1 MFRILTKIPY
11 LALLIY
17 GIFLLC
23 FIAFLIP
30 FGTESD
36 EEILIFLLSE
46 SPWKIRDVLNFHL
59 LFSSF
64 LFFIF
69 ESFEISVFYAFR
81 SLNLIFLISKN
92 LYAIDTK
99 AEQAI
104 VMDFDTN
111 EILFEKNSNSKTPPA
126 SMTKIMTV
134 YAAFDRLKNTDLS
147 INNECTVS
155 AKAYKMG
162 GSRTFLEIDD
172 KVSIDDLLKGI
183 IIQSGNDA
191 SVALAECLAGTE
203 EDFAKLM
210 NVYAKRLGMNNTN
223 FINSSG
229 WPEDDHYSTVYDLAI
244 LSNAVIREFPD
255 LYLYFADEEFTYN
268 DIKQPNRNKLLSSV
282 QGADGLKTG
291 FTKASGWGIAATAKR
306 EDRRIT
312 VVING
317 TNSSR
322 SRMNESANLIN
333 WAFSQ
338 TSQKELVR
346 EGQVITQVDVWLG
359 NKPRVNLISSRK
371 IVSTLSFDQLQ
382 LIKSSIQYK
391 KPLDAPIL
399 KGNSY
404 GKLLISIEGK
414 PNIEIDLVAE
424 ENVGTINPI
433 LKIFAA
439 LKYLIFGST
448 LDE

>member
-1 MFRILTKIPY
+1 MRTQTITFIL
-11 LALLIY
+11 
-17 GIFLLC
+17 
-23 FIAFLIP
+23 
-30 FGTESD
+30 
-36 EEILIFLLSE
+36 
-46 SPWKIRDVLNFHL
+46 
-59 LFSSF
+59 
-64 LFFIF
+64 
-69 ESFEISVFYAFR
+69 
-81 SLNLIFLISKN
+81 LIFLISKHVF
-92 LYAIDTK
+92 AIDTK

-223 FINSSG
+223 FLNSSG

-338 TSQKELVR
+338 TSQKELVS
-346 EGQVITQVDVWLG
+346 EGQVIKQVDVWLG

-371 IVSTLSFDQLQ
+371 VVSTLSFDQLQ

-424 ENVGTINPI
+424 EDVGTINPI

>member
-1 MFRILTKIPY
+1 MKKLFFT
-11 LALLIY
+11 
-17 GIFLLC
+17 
-23 FIAFLIP
+23 
-30 FGTESD
+30 
-36 EEILIFLLSE
+36 ILISF
-46 SPWKIRDVLNFHL
+46 I
-59 LFSSF
+59 LF
-64 LFFIF
+64 
-69 ESFEISVFYAFR
+69 A
-81 SLNLIFLISKN
+81 SK

-111 EILFEKNSNSKTPPA
+111 EILFEKNSNIKTPPA

-147 INNECTVS
+147 IENECVVS

-172 KVSIDDLLKGI
+172 KVSIDELLKGI

-203 EDFAKLM
+203 DDFAKLM
-210 NVYAKRLGMNNTN
+210 NVYAKRLGMINTN
-223 FINSSG
+223 FLNSSG
-229 WPEDDHYSTVYDLAI
+229 WPEDDHYSTVYDLAV
-244 LSNAVIREFPD
+244 LSNALIREFPD
-255 LYLYFADEEFTYN
+255 LYLYFSDKEFTYN

-306 EDRRIT
+306 DNRRIT
-312 VVING
+312 TVING

-322 SRMNESANLIN
+322 SRLNEASNLIN

-338 TSQKELVR
+338 TSQKLLVD
-346 EGQVITQVDVWLG
+346 ENQVIVEVDVWLG
-359 NKPRVNLISSRK
+359 NKPRVNLVSSK
-371 IVSTLSFDQLQ
+371 KVVSTLSFDQIQ
-382 LIKSSIQYK
+382 LIKSSLNYK
-391 KPLDAPIL
+391 KPIEAPIK
-399 KGNSY
+399 KGEVL
-404 GKLLISIEGK
+404 GKLIIDIDGK
-414 PNIEIDLVAE
+414 PNIEVELISQESIGSV
-424 ENVGTINPI
+424 NPI
-433 LKIFAA
+433 SKVFAA
-439 LKYLIFGST
+439 MKYLIFGTS

>member
-1 MFRILTKIPY
+1 MKKLFFT
-11 LALLIY
+11 
-17 GIFLLC
+17 
-23 FIAFLIP
+23 
-30 FGTESD
+30 
-36 EEILIFLLSE
+36 ILISF
-46 SPWKIRDVLNFHL
+46 I
-59 LFSSF
+59 LF
-64 LFFIF
+64 
-69 ESFEISVFYAFR
+69 A
-81 SLNLIFLISKN
+81 SK

-111 EILFEKNSNSKTPPA
+111 EILFEKNSNIKTPPA

-147 INNECTVS
+147 IENECLVS

-172 KVSIDDLLKGI
+172 KVSIDELLKGI

-203 EDFAKLM
+203 DDFAKLM
-210 NVYAKRLGMNNTN
+210 NVYAKRLGMINTN
-223 FINSSG
+223 FLNSSG
-229 WPEDDHYSTVYDLAI
+229 WPEDDHYSTVYDLAL
-244 LSNAVIREFPD
+244 LSNALIREFPD
-255 LYLYFADEEFTYN
+255 LYLYFSDKEFTYN

-306 EDRRIT
+306 DNRRIT
-312 VVING
+312 TVING

-322 SRMNESANLIN
+322 SRLNEASNLIN

-338 TSQKELVR
+338 TSQKLLVD
-346 EGQVITQVDVWLG
+346 ENQVIVEVDVWLG
-359 NKPRVNLISSRK
+359 NKPRVNLVSSK
-371 IVSTLSFDQLQ
+371 KVVSTLSFDQIQ
-382 LIKSSIQYK
+382 LIKSSLNYK
-391 KPLDAPIL
+391 KPIEAPIK
-399 KGNSY
+399 KGEVL
-404 GKLLISIEGK
+404 GKLIIDIDGK
-414 PNIEIDLVAE
+414 PNIEVELISQESIGSV
-424 ENVGTINPI
+424 NPI
-433 LKIFAA
+433 SKVFAA
-439 LKYLIFGST
+439 MKYLIFGTS

>member
-1 MFRILTKIPY
+1 MRTQTITFIL
-11 LALLIY
+11 
-17 GIFLLC
+17 
-23 FIAFLIP
+23 
-30 FGTESD
+30 
-36 EEILIFLLSE
+36 
-46 SPWKIRDVLNFHL
+46 
-59 LFSSF
+59 
-64 LFFIF
+64 
-69 ESFEISVFYAFR
+69 
-81 SLNLIFLISKN
+81 LIFLISKN
-92 LYAIDTK
+92 VFAIDTK

-371 IVSTLSFDQLQ
+371 VISTLSFDQLQ

-414 PNIEIDLVAE
+414 PNMEIDLVAE
-424 ENVGTINPI
+424 EDVETINPI

>member
-1 MFRILTKIPY
+1 MKIQFFTH
-11 LALLIY
+11 LLLI
-17 GIFLLC
+17 L
-23 FIAFLIP
+23 
-30 FGTESD
+30 
-36 EEILIFLLSE
+36 
-46 SPWKIRDVLNFHL
+46 
-59 LFSSF
+59 
-64 LFFIF
+64 
-69 ESFEISVFYAFR
+69 
-81 SLNLIFLISKN
+81 LISTK
-92 LYAIDTK
+92 LIAIDTK
-99 AEQAI
+99 AEQAVVI
-104 VMDFDTN
+104 DFDTN
-111 EILFEKNSNSKTPPA
+111 EILFEKNSNLITPPA

-134 YAAFDRLKNTDLS
+134 YAAFDRLKNTELS

-210 NVYAKRLGMNNTN
+210 NVYAKRLGMDNTN
-223 FINSSG
+223 FVNSSG
-229 WPEDDHYSTVYDLAI
+229 WPEEDHYSTVYDLAI
-244 LSNAVIREFPD
+244 LSNTVIREFPD
-255 LYLYFADEEFTYN
+255 LYLYFVDEEFTYN
-268 DIKQPNRNKLLSSV
+268 GIKQPNRNKLLNSV

-306 EDRRIT
+306 LDRRIT

-338 TSQKELVR
+338 TSQKELVD
-346 EGQVITQVDVWLG
+346 EGQVIAQVDVWLG
-359 NKPRVNLISSRK
+359 NKPRVNLVSSK
-371 IVSTLSFDQLQ
+371 KVISTLSFDQLQ

-404 GKLLISIEGK
+404 GKLLIEIQGK

-424 ENVGTINPI
+424 DDVGTVNPI
-433 LKIFAA
+433 FKAFAA

>member
-1 MFRILTKIPY
+1 MKKLF
-11 LALLIY
+11 LA
-17 GIFLLC
+17 F
-23 FIAFLIP
+23 
-30 FGTESD
+30 
-36 EEILIFLLSE
+36 
-46 SPWKIRDVLNFHL
+46 
-59 LFSSF
+59 LFSSI
-64 LFFIF
+64 LFT
-69 ESFEISVFYAFR
+69 
-81 SLNLIFLISKN
+81 SK

-111 EILFEKNSNSKTPPA
+111 EILFEKNSNIKTPPA

-147 INNECTVS
+147 IENECVVS

-172 KVSIDDLLKGI
+172 KVSIDELLKGI

-203 EDFAKLM
+203 DDFAKLM
-210 NVYAKRLGMNNTN
+210 NVYAKRIGMSNTN
-223 FINSSG
+223 FLNSSG
-229 WPEDDHYSTVYDLAI
+229 WPEDNHYSTVYDLAL
-244 LSNAVIREFPD
+244 LSNSLINEFPD
-255 LYLYFADEEFTYN
+255 LYLYFSDKEFTYN

-291 FTKASGWGIAATAKR
+291 FTRASGWGIAATAKR

-322 SRMNESANLIN
+322 SRLNEASNLIN

-338 TSQKELVR
+338 TSQKLLVD
-346 EGQVITQVDVWLG
+346 ENQVIVEVDVWLG
-359 NKPRVNLISSRK
+359 NKPRVNLVSAKK
-371 IVSTLSFDQLQ
+371 IVSTLSFDQIQ
-382 LIKSSIQYK
+382 LIKSSLEYERPIE
-391 KPLDAPIL
+391 APIK
-399 KGNSY
+399 KGEVY
-404 GKLLISIEGK
+404 GKLLIDIDGK
-414 PNIEIDLVAE
+414 PNIEVELIAQ
-424 ENVGTINPI
+424 ENVGTVNPI
-433 LKIFAA
+433 SKVFAA
-439 LKYLIFGST
+439 MKYLIFGTS

>member
-1 MFRILTKIPY
+1 MRTQTITFIL
-11 LALLIY
+11 
-17 GIFLLC
+17 
-23 FIAFLIP
+23 
-30 FGTESD
+30 
-36 EEILIFLLSE
+36 
-46 SPWKIRDVLNFHL
+46 
-59 LFSSF
+59 
-64 LFFIF
+64 
-69 ESFEISVFYAFR
+69 
-81 SLNLIFLISKN
+81 LIFLISKHVF
-92 LYAIDTK
+92 AIDTK

-346 EGQVITQVDVWLG
+346 EGQVIAQVDVWLG

-371 IVSTLSFDQLQ
+371 VVSTLSFDQLQ

>member
-1 MFRILTKIPY
+1 MKKLFLT
-11 LALLIY
+11 
-17 GIFLLC
+17 
-23 FIAFLIP
+23 
-30 FGTESD
+30 
-36 EEILIFLLSE
+36 ILISF
-46 SPWKIRDVLNFHL
+46 I
-59 LFSSF
+59 LFSS
-64 LFFIF
+64 
-69 ESFEISVFYAFR
+69 
-81 SLNLIFLISKN
+81 K

-111 EILFEKNSNSKTPPA
+111 EILFEKNSNIKTPPA

-147 INNECTVS
+147 IENECIVS

-172 KVSIDDLLKGI
+172 KVSIDELLKGI

-203 EDFAKLM
+203 DDFAKLM
-210 NVYAKRLGMNNTN
+210 NVYAKRLGMLNTN
-223 FINSSG
+223 FLNSSG
-229 WPEDDHYSTVYDLAI
+229 WPVDNHYSTVYDLAL

-255 LYLYFADEEFTYN
+255 LYLYFSDKEFTYN

-291 FTKASGWGIAATAKR
+291 FTRASGWGIAATAKR
-306 EDRRIT
+306 DSRRIT
-312 VVING
+312 TVING

-322 SRMNESANLIN
+322 SRLNEASNLIN

-338 TSQKELVR
+338 TSQKLLVDKN
-346 EGQVITQVDVWLG
+346 QVIVEVDVWLG
-359 NKPRVNLISSRK
+359 NKPRVNLVSSKK
-371 IVSTLSFDQLQ
+371 IVSTLSFDQIQ
-382 LIKSSIQYK
+382 LIKSSLEYK
-391 KPLDAPIL
+391 RPIEAPIK
-399 KGNSY
+399 KGEVY
-404 GKLLISIEGK
+404 GKLIIDIDGK
-414 PNIEIDLVAE
+414 PNIEVELIAE
-424 ENVGTINPI
+424 NNIGSVNPI
-433 LKIFAA
+433 SKVFAA
-439 LKYLIFGST
+439 MKYLIFGTS

>member
-1 MFRILTKIPY
+1 MRTQTITFIL
-11 LALLIY
+11 
-17 GIFLLC
+17 
-23 FIAFLIP
+23 
-30 FGTESD
+30 
-36 EEILIFLLSE
+36 
-46 SPWKIRDVLNFHL
+46 
-59 LFSSF
+59 
-64 LFFIF
+64 
-69 ESFEISVFYAFR
+69 
-81 SLNLIFLISKN
+81 LIFLISKN
-92 LYAIDTK
+92 VFAIDTK

-338 TSQKELVR
+338 TSQKELVS
-346 EGQVITQVDVWLG
+346 EGQVIKQVDVWLG

-371 IVSTLSFDQLQ
+371 VVSTLSFDQLQ

-424 ENVGTINPI
+424 EDVGTINPI

>member
-1 MFRILTKIPY
+1 MKKLFFT
-11 LALLIY
+11 
-17 GIFLLC
+17 
-23 FIAFLIP
+23 
-30 FGTESD
+30 
-36 EEILIFLLSE
+36 ILISF
-46 SPWKIRDVLNFHL
+46 I
-59 LFSSF
+59 LF
-64 LFFIF
+64 
-69 ESFEISVFYAFR
+69 A
-81 SLNLIFLISKN
+81 SK

-111 EILFEKNSNSKTPPA
+111 EILFEKNSNIKTPPA

-147 INNECTVS
+147 IENECLVS

-172 KVSIDDLLKGI
+172 KVSIDELLKGI

-203 EDFAKLM
+203 DDFAKLM
-210 NVYAKRLGMNNTN
+210 NVYAKRLGMINTN
-223 FINSSG
+223 FLNSSG
-229 WPEDDHYSTVYDLAI
+229 WPEDDHYSTVYDLAL
-244 LSNAVIREFPD
+244 LSNALIREFPD
-255 LYLYFADEEFTYN
+255 LYLYFSDKEFTYN

-306 EDRRIT
+306 DNRRIT
-312 VVING
+312 TVING

-322 SRMNESANLIN
+322 SRLNEASNLIN

-338 TSQKELVR
+338 TSQKLLVD
-346 EGQVITQVDVWLG
+346 ENQVIVEVDVWLG
-359 NKPRVNLISSRK
+359 NKPRVNLVSSK
-371 IVSTLSFDQLQ
+371 KVVSTLSFDQIQ
-382 LIKSSIQYK
+382 LIKSSLQYK
-391 KPLDAPIL
+391 RPIEAPIK
-399 KGNSY
+399 KGEVY
-404 GKLLISIEGK
+404 GKLIIDIDGK
-414 PNIEIDLVAE
+414 PNIEVELISQESIASV
-424 ENVGTINPI
+424 NPI
-433 LKIFAA
+433 SKVFAA
-439 LKYLIFGST
+439 MKYLIFGTS

>member
-1 MFRILTKIPY
+1 MRTQTITFIL
-11 LALLIY
+11 
-17 GIFLLC
+17 
-23 FIAFLIP
+23 
-30 FGTESD
+30 
-36 EEILIFLLSE
+36 
-46 SPWKIRDVLNFHL
+46 
-59 LFSSF
+59 
-64 LFFIF
+64 
-69 ESFEISVFYAFR
+69 
-81 SLNLIFLISKN
+81 LIFLISKN
-92 LYAIDTK
+92 VFAIDTK

-338 TSQKELVR
+338 TSQKELVS
-346 EGQVITQVDVWLG
+346 EGQVIAQVDVWLG
-359 NKPRVNLISSRK
+359 NKPRVNLISSK
-371 IVSTLSFDQLQ
+371 KVVSTLSFDQLQ
-382 LIKSSIQYK
+382 LIKSSIQFK

-414 PNIEIDLVAE
+414 PDIEIDLVAE
-424 ENVGTINPI
+424 EDVGSINPI

>member
-1 MFRILTKIPY
+1 MRTQTITFIL
-11 LALLIY
+11 
-17 GIFLLC
+17 
-23 FIAFLIP
+23 
-30 FGTESD
+30 
-36 EEILIFLLSE
+36 
-46 SPWKIRDVLNFHL
+46 
-59 LFSSF
+59 
-64 LFFIF
+64 
-69 ESFEISVFYAFR
+69 
-81 SLNLIFLISKN
+81 LIFLISKHVF
-92 LYAIDTK
+92 AIDTK

-346 EGQVITQVDVWLG
+346 EGQVIAQVDVWLG

>member
-1 MFRILTKIPY
+1 MKKLFLT
-11 LALLIY
+11 
-17 GIFLLC
+17 
-23 FIAFLIP
+23 
-30 FGTESD
+30 
-36 EEILIFLLSE
+36 ILISF
-46 SPWKIRDVLNFHL
+46 I
-59 LFSSF
+59 LFSS
-64 LFFIF
+64 
-69 ESFEISVFYAFR
+69 
-81 SLNLIFLISKN
+81 K

-111 EILFEKNSNSKTPPA
+111 EILFEKNSNIKTPPA

-147 INNECTVS
+147 IDNECIVS

-172 KVSIDDLLKGI
+172 RVSIDELLKGI

-203 EDFAKLM
+203 DDFAKLM
-210 NVYAKRLGMNNTN
+210 NVYAKRLGMLNTN
-223 FINSSG
+223 FLNSSG
-229 WPEDDHYSTVYDLAI
+229 WPVDNHYSTVYDLAL

-255 LYLYFADEEFTYN
+255 LYLYFSDKEFTYN

-291 FTKASGWGIAATAKR
+291 FTRASGWGIAATAKR
-306 EDRRIT
+306 DSRRIT
-312 VVING
+312 TVING

-322 SRMNESANLIN
+322 SRLNEASNLIN

-338 TSQKELVR
+338 TSQKLLVDKN
-346 EGQVITQVDVWLG
+346 QVIVEVDVWLG
-359 NKPRVNLISSRK
+359 NKPRVNLVSSKK
-371 IVSTLSFDQLQ
+371 IVSTLSFDQIQ
-382 LIKSSIQYK
+382 LIKSFLEHKSPIE
-391 KPLDAPIL
+391 APIK
-399 KGNSY
+399 KGEVY
-404 GKLLISIEGK
+404 GKLIIDIDGK
-414 PNIEIDLVAE
+414 PNIEVELIAE
-424 ENVGTINPI
+424 SNIGSVNPI
-433 LKIFAA
+433 SKVFAA
-439 LKYLIFGST
+439 MKYLIFGTS

>member
-1 MFRILTKIPY
+1 MRTQTITFIL
-11 LALLIY
+11 
-17 GIFLLC
+17 
-23 FIAFLIP
+23 
-30 FGTESD
+30 
-36 EEILIFLLSE
+36 
-46 SPWKIRDVLNFHL
+46 
-59 LFSSF
+59 
-64 LFFIF
+64 
-69 ESFEISVFYAFR
+69 
-81 SLNLIFLISKN
+81 LIFLISKHVF
-92 LYAIDTK
+92 AIDTK

-244 LSNAVIREFPD
+244 LSNAVIREFPN

-346 EGQVITQVDVWLG
+346 EGQVIAQVDVWLG
-359 NKPRVNLISSRK
+359 NKPRVNLISSK
-371 IVSTLSFDQLQ
+371 KVVSTLSFDQLQ